1 MFKESTLENASMRL
15 CALSC
20 LFVLIGSQALF
31 AQQGGTGYLKAKVN
45 PGRAGVL
52 VDGKYLGPAANL
64 GFARKYALPAGEH
77 EVTLTE
83 PRYQDYSTKV
93 TIEAG
98 KTTVI
103 HQSLQALPPAK
114 GPFGKLR
121 TIGPDKFAAVF
132 VNGKYMGH
140 VDEFSNPGQRLLL
153 PPGEYTV
160 KIASA
165 GGSQPYE
172 EKITLEANK
181 TTVVQVK

>member
-1 MFKESTLENASMRL
+1 MFKRSTPGNVSVRL
-15 CALSC
+15 CALFGF
-20 LFVLIGSQALF
+20 LLLIGSQTLF
-31 AQQGGTGYLKAKVN
+31 AQQGETGYLKTKVS

-52 VDGKYLGPAANL
+52 VDGKYLGPAANF
-64 GFARKYALPAGEH
+64 GFSRKYILPVGEH

-103 HQSLQALPPAK
+103 RQSLQALPPAE
-114 GPFGKLR
+114 GPFGMLR
-121 TIGPDKFAAVF
+121 TIGPDHFAAVF

-140 VDEFSNPGQRLLL
+140 VDEFDNSQERLLL
-153 PPGEYTV
+153 PPGDYTV
-160 KIASA
+160 KIVRS
-165 GGSQPYE
+165 GSGQPHE
-172 EKITLEANK
+172 ENIRLEADK